1 VRSGLSVASGMPAQK
16 TYLMLVILLHF
27 LQLVHNDDGLVKQ
40 MLKIWAVSVEQL
52 KLDLILET
60 LEKRAYFFSS
70 VLMSSVVYLDS

>member
-1 VRSGLSVASGMPAQK
+1 VRSRLSVASGMPAQK

-60 LEKRAYFFSS
+60 LEKRVYFFSS

>member
-1 VRSGLSVASGMPAQK
+1 MPAQK

-60 LEKRAYFFSS
+60 LQKRAYFFSS